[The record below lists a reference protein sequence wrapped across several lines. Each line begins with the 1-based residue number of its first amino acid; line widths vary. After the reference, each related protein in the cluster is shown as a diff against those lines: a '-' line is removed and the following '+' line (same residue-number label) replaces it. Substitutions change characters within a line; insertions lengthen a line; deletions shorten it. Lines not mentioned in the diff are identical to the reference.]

1 MTLIN
6 VQLRSLVSLFHLKLS
21 KMLWL
26 DGAKVEDGTGF
37 SVIFFFQPQVEVER
51 ASSLPIRLLSL
62 QPSPIEPAQGYS
74 ITNEINR
81 TYWRGEGSNIIIRVT
96 YPVKDLGFP

>member
-1 MTLIN
+1 M
-6 VQLRSLVSLFHLKLS
+6 LF
-21 KMLWL
+21 
-26 DGAKVEDGTGF
+26 DGAKVEEGTGF

-62 QPSPIEPAQGYS
+62 QPSLIEPAQGYS

-81 TYWRGEGSNIIIRVT
+81 TYSRGGRVE
-96 YPVKDLGFP
+96 YYSRHVSSERFGISLNVQLLASFSGLFHFP